1 VRAAKPGRIDGLGFG
16 LLTLWL
22 ATLQITLDKGQE
34 VDWFNS
40 SWLRWLAITSL
51 VSFVFFV
58 IWELYT
64 EHPVVDLR
72 VLKDRN
78 FAVGCA
84 LFALFGAIL
93 YGMITLQPLFL
104 QTLMGYTA
112 LDAGLTVSPRG
123 AGALAALF
131 LVSIFSTKVSPRVLV
146 GFGLAVLAASAF
158 LLSRITL
165 DVAMRNI
172 IPANVI
178 NGFGTGF
185 IFVPLTTMTMGLL
198 RNEQLGNATGIQNL
212 VRNIGGGIGIS
223 FVATMLERYAQAHQV
238 IMSAHLSPMQPE
250 FQQRLALTQRLFQP
264 GFSPADAM
272 AHAQAAI
279 YKLMLQQSNYWAAM
293 EIFFVFSC
301 LAATCVPFVFFFNRV
316 KSSRVVA
323 AH

>member
-1 VRAAKPGRIDGLGFG
+1 M
-16 LLTLWL
+16 T
-22 ATLQITLDKGQE
+22 
-34 VDWFNS
+34 
-40 SWLRWLAITSL
+40 
-51 VSFVFFV
+51 
-58 IWELYT
+58 
-64 EHPVVDLR
+64 
-72 VLKDRN
+72 
-78 FAVGCA
+78 
-84 LFALFGAIL
+84 FALFGAIL
-93 YGMITLQPLFL
+93 YGMIALQPLFL

-131 LVSIFSTKVSPRVLV
+131 LVSLFSTKVNPRILV
-146 GFGLAVLAASAF
+146 GLGFAVLAASAY

-165 DVAMRNI
+165 QVAMSNI

-264 GFSPADAM
+264 GFSPSDAL
-272 AHAQAAI
+272 AHAQASI
-279 YKLMLQQSNYWAAM
+279 YKIVLQQANYWASM
-293 EIFFVFSC
+293 QIFFVFSC
-301 LAATCVPFVFFFNRV
+301 LAAVCVLFVFFFKRV
-316 KSSRVVA
+316 KSTRAVA